1 MFIFRIIGIIFALM
15 LTGAAVLA
23 VIYTSTM
30 WAVILAVV
38 AITVWVLSLTRRKK
52 AIAE

>member
-1 MFIFRIIGIIFALM
+1 MFIFRIIGIILALA
-15 LTGAAVLA
+15 LSGAAILA
-23 VIYTSTM
+23 ILYTSTV

-38 AITVWVLSLTRRKK
+38 AIAAWVLSLTRRKR